1 MGLFTGKTVIVTG
14 GGKATLKDGSAGSI
28 GYGIDIAFAKEGA
41 NLVIT
46 GRNVAKLEA
55 AKESLEAE
63 YGVKV
68 LPVQADVSAGQ
79 DNAAVVQTVIDKAI
93 DQALAESHEQGIH
106 GKETTPFQLARVA
119 ELTGGDSLESNIQLV
134 LNNARVAAKTAVA
147 LCK

>member
-55 AKESLEAE
+55 AKESLEAD

-79 DNAAVVQTVIDKAI
+79 DNEAVVRTSSTRPSRSSAASTPSSTMPRP
-93 DQALAESHEQGIH
+93 ALRA
-106 GKETTPFQLARVA
+106 
-119 ELTGGDSLESNIQLV
+119 
-134 LNNARVAAKTAVA
+134 
-147 LCK
+147 

>member
-63 YGVKV
+63 YGVRFC
-68 LPVQADVSAGQ
+68 LFRPMSR
-79 DNAAVVQTVIDKAI
+79 
-93 DQALAESHEQGIH
+93 
-106 GKETTPFQLARVA
+106 LARTTRPSSRTSSTRP
-119 ELTGGDSLESNIQLV
+119 LRSS
-134 LNNARVAAKTAVA
+134 AASTPSSTMLRPAPRA
-147 LCK
+147 

>member
-68 LPVQADVSAGQ
+68 LPVQADVSAGPLFRTSSTRPLRSS
-79 DNAAVVQTVIDKAI
+79 AA
-93 DQALAESHEQGIH
+93 S
-106 GKETTPFQLARVA
+106 TPSSTMLRPAPRA
-119 ELTGGDSLESNIQLV
+119 
-134 LNNARVAAKTAVA
+134 
-147 LCK
+147 